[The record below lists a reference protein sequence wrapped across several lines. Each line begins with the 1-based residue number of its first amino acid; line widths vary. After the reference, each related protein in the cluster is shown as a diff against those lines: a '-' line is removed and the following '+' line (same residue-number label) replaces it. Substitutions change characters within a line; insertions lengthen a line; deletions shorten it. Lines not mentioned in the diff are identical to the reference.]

1 MLKQDE
7 NLSFIIEPEL
17 KPRTEQRLDLYFSIP
32 NEMSVNP
39 QTLSEESFFNNNFK
53 SHLAYNANNIHLPLV
68 RSRFV
73 SKNKGEQQDYR
84 QNLNLYCYQ
93 VRLALN
99 ADIKDT
105 LKHQEAE
112 EFYPVAIELCEQT
125 KGLLKKLRRY
135 TPDDEKLLPFY
146 KNADNYL
153 SWHVEQ
159 SFLKLLDEGPRS
171 SDFAKERSELL
182 EFCKAENSYREE
194 QEYNSQST
202 LEDANRITNKMRL
215 LQRLIEHG
223 VVLTRS
229 TRHLNSYLKR
239 MVKGTVTAVIM
250 AFVMLVVLNARSN
263 FTEVTAT
270 LILILGV
277 IYGLREIFKED
288 ITRVIWR
295 AIVRGRPKW
304 RFQFKNSIT
313 KEKIASQ
320 YIWLEYTSF
329 KRIPKAVRKIFSKRR
344 HQNKQAAQWLHFAS
358 ETHVSA
364 KAFLPGYDTLQQT
377 MQFSLAP
384 FARYLKRGEGKLY
397 HLDSNKISK
406 KAVERRYQLNVVL
419 VFTQSED
426 ETLYQRYKI
435 TLNRS
440 KIVNIERIYSQTD
453 ILKEKINDE

>member
-1 MLKQDE
+1 MILLKQDE

-17 KPRTEQRLDLYFSIP
+17 NPRSEQRLDLYFSIP

-39 QTLSEESFFNNNFK
+39 QTLSEESYFNNHFK

-99 ADIKDT
+99 ADVKDT
-105 LKHQEAE
+105 LQYKEAE
-112 EFYPVAIELCEQT
+112 LFYPAAIELCEQT
-125 KGLLKKLRRY
+125 QGLLKKLRRY

-171 SDFAKERSELL
+171 SDYAKERGDLL
-182 EFCKAENSYREE
+182 QFCKAENNYREE

-202 LEDANRITNKMRL
+202 IEDANRITNKMRL

-223 VVLTRS
+223 VILSRHTRY
-229 TRHLNSYLKR
+229 LNSYLKR

-304 RFQFKNSIT
+304 RFQFRNSIT
-313 KEKIASQ
+313 KDKIASQ

-329 KRIPKAVRKIFSKRR
+329 KRIPLKVRKIFSKRR

-358 ETHVSA
+358 ETQVNA
-364 KAFLPGYDTLQQT
+364 KKFLPGYDSLQQT
-377 MQFSLAP
+377 INFSLAP

-397 HLDSNKISK
+397 HLESNKISK
-406 KAVERRYQLNVVL
+406 QSVERRYQLNLVL
-419 VFTQSED
+419 VFSESGQ

-440 KIVNIERIYSQTD
+440 KIVNIEQIYSQVEE
-453 ILKEKINDE
+453 KE

>member
-1 MLKQDE
+1 MILLKQDE

-182 EFCKAENSYREE
+182 EFCKNENSYREE

-313 KEKIASQ
+313 KDKIASQ

-329 KRIPKAVRKIFSKRR
+329 KRLPKAVRRIFSKRR

-358 ETHVSA
+358 ETQVNA
-364 KAFLPGYDTLQQT
+364 KEFLPGYDTLQQT

-453 ILKEKINDE
+453 ILKDER